1 MIRLKESEKDTEQK
15 RIIKFYMK
23 DPYSGEEYTLAESIL
38 DCDEEYQEELDY
50 LLHEFKK
57 FLFVIGYAESMISK
71 LQYLENDEWRDV
83 LTKYGEWNDHY
94 EKLYQD
100 RKKYGN

>member
-1 MIRLKESEKDTEQK
+1 
-15 RIIKFYMK
+15 MK
-23 DPYSGEEYTLAESIL
+23 DPYSGEEYTLAENIL

-50 LLHEFKK
+50 LLDEFKK
-57 FLFVIGYAESMISK
+57 ILFVIGYAESMISK

-83 LTKYGEWNDHY
+83 LTKYGKWNDHY